1 MGSNKEIAER
11 MKWLRKEHLKLTQE
25 QVATRLGDITRG
37 AVGNWERG
45 EGIKRANVLRFSETF
60 GVSFDWL
67 VTGRGKPF
75 DNVSETLALKV
86 AGTTSGSIPVHGT
99 VAAGVWQEAFE
110 LDISKSNET
119 LPASVDYP
127 PECQIALLVSGESL
141 NKIAK
146 DGDHLVCLDLYKS
159 GVQVSDGDLV
169 VVERSRM
176 GGMMIERTAKRL
188 RKTLHGYELWPEST
202 HPDFQTPIEYKPDGD
217 EDHNEVRVIA
227 KVLWVM
233 KKP

>member
-11 MKWLRKEHLKLTQE
+11 MKWLRKDHLKLTQE

-45 EGIKRANVLRFSETF
+45 EGIKRANVLRFAETF

-99 VAAGVWQEAFE
+99 VAAGVWQEANT
-110 LDISKSNET
+110 LDGLTPHEEVPPT
-119 LPASVDYP
+119 PEYP
-127 PECQIALLVSGESL
+127 LEWQIALSVSGTSL
-141 NKIAK
+141 NKIAQ
-146 DGDHLVCLDLYKS
+146 DGDRLICLDIAKS
-159 GVQVSDGDLV
+159 GADVTDGDLV
-169 VVERSRM
+169 IVERSRM
-176 GGMMIERTAKRL
+176 GGQLIERTAKRI
-188 RKTLHGYELWPEST
+188 RKTMKGLELWPEST
-202 HPDFQTPIEYKPDGD
+202 HPDFQSPIEYKPDGD

-227 KVLWVM
+227 KVLWVL
-233 KKP
+233 KRP